1 MKRFSLISFTFA
13 AAAFFAACGAP
24 ADNKPAANNA
34 NTSNANAA
42 NTAAKPVAAAP
53 TKDALMAIEKAG
65 CRIRAFTDS
74 SVLPP
79 GTAAPVDE
87 HGASWP
93 RTLLEVVH
101 DNDTTD
107 ALFSHDHHYL
117 DASQLGRWAARSGLP
132 SSSLADPSDDV
143 EGRQLC
149 AAINRALAGSD
160 SPYRWYSLASDDAR
174 SAYVRLDRALA
185 TALGV
190 GIFES

>member
-1 MKRFSLISFTFA
+1 MILGCLDLRGSGPRIVLDDGRTLAVEYEVLDPVGLSHGDRVRAEVRGSDVRSLVPARTIA
-13 AAAFFAACGAP
+13 EAIALLAGA
-24 ADNKPAANNA
+24 
-34 NTSNANAA
+34 
-42 NTAAKPVAAAP
+42 
-53 TKDALMAIEKAG
+53 G
-65 CRIRAFTDS
+65 
-74 SVLPP
+74 VLPP